1 MDEHG
6 VQQTEAPE
14 EEEEE
19 RGDEHQVQ
27 EPTAVGS
34 QGFETERV
42 CWRPKRS
49 VSLPT

>member
-14 EEEEE
+14 EEE
-19 RGDEHQVQ
+19 RGDEHHVE

-34 QGFETERV
+34 QGFETEKV
-42 CWRPKRS
+42 CWCPK
-49 VSLPT
+49 